1 VVHIVLD
8 DSIASSPTAASLTSS
23 PLQNRLECL
32 QAAYLQAGNQRY
44 RTAYRARLGIRW
56 CGVWASVA
64 VANAVTLVLSISIL
78 ILKQRFERGAAKE
91 VTGV

>member
-1 VVHIVLD
+1 
-8 DSIASSPTAASLTSS
+8 
-23 PLQNRLECL
+23 
-32 QAAYLQAGNQRY
+32 
-44 RTAYRARLGIRW
+44 
-56 CGVWASVA
+56 VA